1 MMFTKCRDGVR
12 VLVSYL
18 NVENSEVWES
28 LRYEKRQLKMKE
40 PEVTVIWTVN
50 GNYYG
55 LETFG

>member
-1 MMFTKCRDGVR
+1 MR
-12 VLVSYL
+12 VLESYL

-55 LETFG
+55 FETFG

>member
-1 MMFTKCRDGVR
+1 MAVVVVVLLLEMKR
-12 VLVSYL
+12 VMVG
-18 NVENSEVWES
+18 VENSEVWES

-55 LETFG
+55 FETFG